1 MSAKPKANANAI
13 DETGGRGSLLGEAL
27 VHLVLVLATAA
38 ALYPVLWVCSLAF
51 SSSQVPTARVLP
63 LPEAPSL
70 AQFRDVIGTHDAAGR
85 WLFGRQLFNSLFVSI
100 MTAAVGVAIAT
111 PAAYA
116 LARFRFLGKERGVWL
131 LMATQMFPGVATLVP
146 LYLILQGLHLL
157 DSRAGLVL
165 VYATTSVPF
174 CVMQLRSSFESIPV
188 DLEEAAM
195 VDGASR
201 FQAFRMVALPAARPA
216 IAVTALFAFMGA
228 WNEFILAATLLSRA
242 ESFTLPVALQRYVGE
257 HGAAWG
263 HFAAGALIVSIP
275 VMAIFY
281 LAQRHIVSGLTSGGV
296 KG

>member
-1 MSAKPKANANAI
+1 VSANAI
-13 DETGGRGSLLGEAL
+13 DETGGRRTFFGEAL
-27 VHLVLVLATAA
+27 VHLVLIVATIL
-38 ALYPVLWVCSLAF
+38 ALYPVVWVISLAF
-51 SSSQVPTARVLP
+51 THAQAPSARVLP
-63 LPEAPSL
+63 LPQSPSL
-70 AQFRDVIGTHDAAGR
+70 EHFRAVIGTHDAAGR
-85 WLFGRQLFNSLFVSI
+85 WLFGRQLANSLIVSI
-100 MTAAVGVAIAT
+100 ATAFVGVAIAT

-116 LARFRFLGKERGVWL
+116 LARFRFAGKERGVWL

-146 LYLILQGLHLL
+146 LYLILQGMHLL

-174 CVMQLRSSFESIPV
+174 CVMQLRSAFEAIPV

-216 IAVTALFAFMGA
+216 IAVTALFAFMSA
-228 WNEFILAATLLSRA
+228 WNEFILAATLLSRQEA
-242 ESFTLPVALQRYVGE
+242 FTLPVALQRYVGE

-263 HFAAGALIVSIP
+263 HFAAGAIMVSIP
-275 VMAIFY
+275 VMALFY
-281 LAQRHIVSGLTSGGV
+281 VAQRHIVSGLTAGGV

>member
-1 MSAKPKANANAI
+1 MSAI
-13 DETGGRGSLLGEAL
+13 DETGGRRTFLGEAM
-27 VHLVLVLATAA
+27 VHLALIVATLA
-38 ALYPVLWVCSLAF
+38 ALYPVLWVISLAF
-51 SSSQVPTARVLP
+51 SRSGDPGAHVLP
-63 LPEAPSL
+63 VPRGLSL
-70 AQFRDVIGTHDAAGR
+70 EHFRAVTDTHDAAGR
-85 WLFGRQLFNSLFVSI
+85 WLFGRQLANSLVVSI
-100 MTAAVGVAIAT
+100 ATAAVGIAIAT

-116 LARFRFLGKERGVWL
+116 LARFRFAGKERGVWM

-157 DSRAGLVL
+157 DSKAGLVL

-174 CVMQLRSSFESIPV
+174 CVMQLRSAFEAIPV

-216 IAVTALFAFMGA
+216 IAVTALFAFMSA
-228 WNEFILAATLLSRA
+228 WNEFILAATLLSRQEA
-242 ESFTLPVALQRYVGE
+242 FTLPVALQRYVGE

-263 HFAAGALIVSIP
+263 HFAAGAIIVSIP
-275 VMAIFY
+275 VMALFY
-281 LAQRHIVSGLTSGGV
+281 VAQRHIVSGLTSGGV

>member
-1 MSAKPKANANAI
+1 VSGSANAI
-13 DETGGRGSLLGEAL
+13 DETGGRRTLLGEAL
-27 VHLVLVLATAA
+27 VHLVLVVATIA
-38 ALYPVLWVCSLAF
+38 ALYPVVWVISLAF
-51 SSSQVPTARVLP
+51 THSQTPAARVLP
-63 LPEAPSL
+63 LPQSPSL
-70 AQFRDVIGTHDAAGR
+70 EHFRAVMGTHDAAGR
-85 WLFGRQLFNSLFVSI
+85 WLFGRQLANSLIVSI
-100 MTAAVGVAIAT
+100 ATAFVGVAIAT

-116 LARFRFLGKERGVWL
+116 LARFRFVGKERGVWL

-146 LYLILQGLHLL
+146 LYLILQGMHLL

-174 CVMQLRSSFESIPV
+174 CVMQLRSAFEAIPV

-216 IAVTALFAFMGA
+216 IAVTALFAFMSA
-228 WNEFILAATLLSRA
+228 WNEFILAATLLSRQEA
-242 ESFTLPVALQRYVGE
+242 FTLPVALQRYVGE

-263 HFAAGALIVSIP
+263 HFAAGAIVVSIP
-275 VMAIFY
+275 VMALFY
-281 LAQRHIVSGLTSGGV
+281 IAQRHIVSGLTAGGV

>member
-1 MSAKPKANANAI
+1 MSAI
-13 DETGGRGSLLGEAL
+13 DETGGRRTFLGEAL
-27 VHLVLVLATAA
+27 VHFALIVATLA
-38 ALYPVLWVCSLAF
+38 ALYPVLWVISLAF
-51 SSSQVPTARVLP
+51 SRSSDPGAHVLP
-63 LPEAPSL
+63 IPRTLSL
-70 AQFRDVIGTHDAAGR
+70 EHFRAVTETHDAAGR
-85 WLFGRQLFNSLFVSI
+85 WLFGRQLANSLVVSI
-100 MTAAVGVAIAT
+100 ATAAVGIAIAT

-116 LARFRFLGKERGVWL
+116 LARFRFVGKERGVWL

-157 DSRAGLVL
+157 DSKAGLVL

-174 CVMQLRSSFESIPV
+174 CVMQLRSAFESIPV

-216 IAVTALFAFMGA
+216 IAVTALFAFMSA
-228 WNEFILAATLLSRA
+228 WNEFILAATLLSRQEA
-242 ESFTLPVALQRYVGE
+242 FTLPVALQRYVGE

-263 HFAAGALIVSIP
+263 HFAAGAIIVSIP
-275 VMAIFY
+275 VMALFY
-281 LAQRHIVSGLTSGGV
+281 IAQRHIVSGLTSGGV

>member
-1 MSAKPKANANAI
+1 MSAAPKKGNANQM
-13 DETGGRGSLLGEAL
+13 DETGGRGSFLEEAL

-51 SSSQVPTARVLP
+51 SSSQTPTARVLP

-70 AQFRDVIGTHDAAGR
+70 AQFRDVLGTHDAAGR
-85 WLFGRQLFNSLFVSI
+85 WLFGWQLFNSLFVSI
-100 MTAAVGVAIAT
+100 LTAVVGVAIAT

-116 LARFRFLGKERGVWL
+116 LARFRFLGKDRGVWL

-201 FQAFRMVALPAARPA
+201 FQAFRMVFLPLTRPGL
-216 IAVTALFAFMGA
+216 IGA
-228 WNEFILAATLLSRA
+228 GTLVFILSLGFYVTPALLGGGKVLMIAEYVAVQINDTLRWGLGTMLATTLMLSVLAALWALSRVLDVKRL
-242 ESFTLPVALQRYVGE
+242 F
-257 HGAAWG
+257 GA
-263 HFAAGALIVSIP
+263 
-275 VMAIFY
+275 
-281 LAQRHIVSGLTSGGV
+281 
-296 KG
+296 

>member
-1 MSAKPKANANAI
+1 MNAI
-13 DETGGRGSLLGEAL
+13 DETGGRRTFFGEAM
-27 VHLVLVLATAA
+27 VHLTLIVATLA
-38 ALYPVLWVCSLAF
+38 ALYPVLWVISLAF
-51 SSSQVPTARVLP
+51 SRSSDPSAHVLP
-63 LPEAPSL
+63 VPRGLSL
-70 AQFRDVIGTHDAAGR
+70 EHFRAVTDTHDAAGR
-85 WLFGRQLFNSLFVSI
+85 WLFGRQLANSLVVSI
-100 MTAAVGVAIAT
+100 ATAAVGIAIAT

-116 LARFRFLGKERGVWL
+116 LARFRFAGKERGVWM

-157 DSRAGLVL
+157 DSKAGLVL

-174 CVMQLRSSFESIPV
+174 CVMQLRSAFEAIPV

-216 IAVTALFAFMGA
+216 IAVTALFAFMSA
-228 WNEFILAATLLSRA
+228 WNEFILAATLLSRQEA
-242 ESFTLPVALQRYVGE
+242 FTLPVALQRYVGE

-263 HFAAGALIVSIP
+263 HFAAGAIIVSIP
-275 VMAIFY
+275 VMALFY
-281 LAQRHIVSGLTSGGV
+281 VAQRHIVSGLTSGGV

>member
-1 MSAKPKANANAI
+1 MSANNI
-13 DETGGRGSLLGEAL
+13 DETGGRRTFLGEAL
-27 VHLVLVLATAA
+27 VHLALVVATIL
-38 ALYPVLWVCSLAF
+38 ALYPVVWVVSLAF
-51 SSSQVPTARVLP
+51 THTQTPSPRVLP
-63 LPEAPSL
+63 LPQSPSL
-70 AQFRDVIGTHDAAGR
+70 EHFRDVIGTHDAAGR
-85 WLFGRQLFNSLFVSI
+85 WLFGRQLANSLIVSI
-100 MTAAVGVAIAT
+100 ATAFVGVAIAT

-116 LARFRFLGKERGVWL
+116 LARFRFVGKERGVWL

-146 LYLILQGLHLL
+146 LYLILQGMHLL

-174 CVMQLRSSFESIPV
+174 CVMQLRSAFEAIPV

-216 IAVTALFAFMGA
+216 IAVTGLFAFMSA
-228 WNEFILAATLLSRA
+228 WNEFILAATLLSRQEA
-242 ESFTLPVALQRYVGE
+242 FTLPVALQRYVGE

-263 HFAAGALIVSIP
+263 HFAAGAILVSIP
-275 VMAIFY
+275 VMALFY
-281 LAQRHIVSGLTSGGV
+281 VAQRHIVSGLTAGGV